1 MRDKIATLFAALL
14 MVAAPVGVVA
24 ATQTAAHAAT
34 NGVQYSFSNNL
45 TNGQLSTKKFLWVQ
59 CDGGAEHL
67 LTAPTSSPCFHT
79 AYIGSRSPGG
89 YPVGLQCYVNGAWT
103 MFGQQVQ
110 WVGWRSDTINCR
122 TYVM

>member
-34 NGVQYSFSNNL
+34 NGVQYS
-45 TNGQLSTKKFLWVQ
+45 
-59 CDGGAEHL
+59 
-67 LTAPTSSPCFHT
+67 
-79 AYIGSRSPGG
+79 
-89 YPVGLQCYVNGAWT
+89 CYVNGAWT